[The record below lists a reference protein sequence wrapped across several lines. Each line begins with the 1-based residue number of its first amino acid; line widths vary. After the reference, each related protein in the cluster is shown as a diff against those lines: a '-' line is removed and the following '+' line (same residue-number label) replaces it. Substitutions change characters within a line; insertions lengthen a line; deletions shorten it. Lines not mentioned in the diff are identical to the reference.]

1 MVKKR
6 FSDEVKETIVRLY
19 NNGNGKEI
27 KDLAIEYG
35 VPQSTVRYWVVGKKK
50 RAEKNQLKSES
61 NSELDQI
68 KKEMKR
74 LKEENDILK
83 KAITIFAKN

>member
-1 MVKKR
+1 MAKER

-50 RAEKNQLKSES
+50 RAEKSKLKSES
-61 NSELDQI
+61 HSELDQI

>member
-1 MVKKR
+1 MAKKR
-6 FSDEVKETIVRLY
+6 FSDETKETIVRLY
-19 NNGNGKEI
+19 NHGKGKEI

-35 VPQSTVRYWVVGKKK
+35 VPQSTVRYWAVGKKK
-50 RAEKNQLKSES
+50 RAEKSKLKNES
-61 NSELDQI
+61 HSELDQL
-68 KKEMKR
+68 KKEMKM

>member
-6 FSDEVKETIVRLY
+6 FSDETKGTIERLY
-19 NNGNGKEI
+19 NNGKGKEI
-27 KDLAIEYG
+27 KDLAKEYG

-50 RAEKNQLKSES
+50 RAEKSLLKSES

-68 KKEMKR
+68 KKEIKM

>member
-1 MVKKR
+1 MAKER

-35 VPQSTVRYWVVGKKK
+35 VPQSTVRL
-50 RAEKNQLKSES
+50 R
-61 NSELDQI
+61 

-74 LKEENDILK
+74 VS
-83 KAITIFAKN
+83 

>member
-1 MVKKR
+1 MANKR

-50 RAEKNQLKSES
+50 RAEKSNLKSES
-61 NSELDQI
+61 HSELEQI
-68 KKEMKR
+68 KKEMKK

>member
-1 MVKKR
+1 MANKR

-19 NNGNGKEI
+19 NNGNGKEV

-35 VPQSTVRYWVVGKKK
+35 VPQSTVRYWVIGKKK
-50 RAEKNQLKSES
+50 RAEKNQLRGES

-68 KKEMKR
+68 KKEMKK

>member
-1 MVKKR
+1 MANKR

-19 NNGNGKEI
+19 NSGNGREI

-35 VPQSTVRYWVVGKKK
+35 VPQSTVRYWVIGQKK
-50 RAEKNQLKSES
+50 RAEKSKLKSES
-61 NSELDQI
+61 HSELDEI
-68 KKEMKR
+68 KKEMKK

>member
-1 MVKKR
+1 MAKNR
-6 FSDEVKETIVRLY
+6 FSDEIKETIVRLY

-50 RAEKNQLKSES
+50 RAEKTQLKGEFD
-61 NSELDQI
+61 SELDQI

>member
-1 MVKKR
+1 MAKER
-6 FSDEVKETIVRLY
+6 FSDEIKETIVRLY

-50 RAEKNQLKSES
+50 RTEKSKLKSES
-61 NSELDQI
+61 HSELDQI

>member
-1 MVKKR
+1 MAKKR

-50 RAEKNQLKSES
+50 RAEKSQLKGES
-61 NSELDQI
+61 SSELEQT
-68 KKEMKR
+68 KKEIKR

>member
-1 MVKKR
+1 MAKER
-6 FSDEVKETIVRLY
+6 FSNEVKETIVRLY
-19 NNGNGKEI
+19 NNGKGKEI

-35 VPQSTVRYWVVGKKK
+35 VAQSTIRYWVVGKEK
-50 RAEKNQLKSES
+50 RAEKNKLKDES

>member
-1 MVKKR
+1 MANKR

-50 RAEKNQLKSES
+50 RAEKSNLKNES
-61 NSELDQI
+61 HSELEQI
-68 KKEMKR
+68 KKEMKK
-74 LKEENDILK
+74 LKAENDILK

>member
-1 MVKKR
+1 MAKER
-6 FSDEVKETIVRLY
+6 FSDELKETIGRLY

-27 KDLAIEYG
+27 KDLATEYG
-35 VPQSTVRYWVVGKKK
+35 VAQSTIRYWVVGKEK
-50 RAEKNQLKSES
+50 RVQKNKLKSETS
-61 NSELDQI
+61 SELDQI
-68 KKEMKR
+68 KREMKK